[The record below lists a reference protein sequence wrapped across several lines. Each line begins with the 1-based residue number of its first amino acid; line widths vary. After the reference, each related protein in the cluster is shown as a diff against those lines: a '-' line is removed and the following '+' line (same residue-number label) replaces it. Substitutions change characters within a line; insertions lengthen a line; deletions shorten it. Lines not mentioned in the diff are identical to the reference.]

1 MYCLFSILTGRDL
14 KTNDLNSFFILNSC
28 IRNMKTKNIII
39 LIIVGAIA
47 IIGFSSIFILSET
60 QQAIVTQFGKPVGG
74 ARTEPGLNFKVPFIQ
89 KVQYFDK
96 RYLKWDG
103 DPNQVPT
110 QDKKFI
116 FVDTYA
122 RWEITDPL
130 QFFIRL
136 RDERSGQS
144 RLDDILD
151 GETRNAVAS
160 HELLDL
166 VRSSNRTPEIYE
178 DYLEEMEELEE
189 ISVGRERIETL
200 ILERA
205 NQRTSD
211 LGIRVLD
218 FRFKRMNYVDEVRR
232 NVYDRMISERN
243 RIADQ
248 FRSEGQGEARR
259 IEGNKE
265 RDLAQIKSEA
275 VRESEIIRGK
285 ADAEATAIYASAYNR
300 TSASRE
306 LYTFLRSM
314 EALENSFD
322 KETSLILTTDSEL
335 YRFLKNSR

>member
-1 MYCLFSILTGRDL
+1 MKSKTTILVIVSILVL
-14 KTNDLNSFFILNSC
+14 IAAYQSVFILD
-28 IRNMKTKNIII
+28 
-39 LIIVGAIA
+39 
-47 IIGFSSIFILSET
+47 ET

-74 ARTEPGLNFKVPFIQ
+74 PRAEPGLNYKIPFIH
-89 KVQYFDK
+89 KVQIFDK
-96 RYLKWDG
+96 RYIKWDG

-122 RWEITDPL
+122 RWQITDPL

-160 HELLDL
+160 HELLEL
-166 VRSSNRTPEIYE
+166 VRSTNREPEVYE
-178 DYLEEMEELEE
+178 DYLEELENLDE
-189 ISVGRERIETL
+189 ISVGREKIEAQ

-205 NQRTSD
+205 NLRTAD

-218 FRFKRMNYVDEVRR
+218 FRFKRMNYVDEVRQT
-232 NVYDRMISERN
+232 VYDRMISERN

-248 FRSEGQGEARR
+248 FRSEGEGEARS

-265 RDLAQIKSEA
+265 RDLAQIQSEA
-275 VRESEIIRGK
+275 VREAERIRGR
-285 ADAEATAIYASAYNR
+285 ADAEATSIYAAAYNR
-300 TSASRE
+300 NNASRE
-306 LYTFLRSM
+306 LYSFLRS
-314 EALENSFD
+314 LETLEKSFD
-322 KETSLILTTDSEL
+322 DKTSIILTTDSEL
-335 YRFLKNSR
+335 YKYLKRID